1 MRGLMTK
8 DKLSKNSFKEFCE
21 KYSFYIPEYQKNF
34 YSPENLQ
41 LFLEARYDFFRVHSR
56 ELQIKIYNPDSK
68 FTWLANSSV
77 IEILMPDS
85 PFIVDTVVDICNSQ
99 HFHINLLIHP
109 IFSVQ
114 RLADGTLARV
124 DYPANADENESYVYV
139 EISRLQKKELA
150 QLQKDISK
158 NLHELRKVVTD
169 YPKMVSLMDSLCLEH
184 GTENEEIA
192 WLKENFVMLGLSHYK
207 GHQLTPKHFGVFKK
221 AKVREV
227 VSRELNSRPLFSAK
241 ESVAYRESSFHS
253 NVNKERQMYFAVVKN
268 GDADV
273 VLAGH
278 FRHRA
283 ELSLRNDIPAIRR
296 LLEEMAGK
304 FRVTSTSYLQKELYR
319 IAQSLP
325 VGLWLTRPADF
336 LLRWFMKII
345 YNMYSTE
352 ISHDL
357 ALDKNYNIVWAEIIL
372 PATDARK
379 IPNQKLHDFN
389 LKHEIEI
396 AYNIRYSINQIEVVF
411 LGFRASGLT
420 LDQLKELLES
430 NAHDLFSTWSSGF
443 RELVFKKYSTD
454 GYEVLNRYLEGMSL
468 EFELHQ
474 EPKKTLLD
482 LEILENLNGS
492 YYRVGYYHSNEDD
505 GLIKIY
511 TSGPAKLG
519 RMVPIINNFGF
530 SINRD
535 YRFVYRHDGVEKFTY
550 SFSVESDENFEP
562 EDRTRIADCIEAV
575 LNEELTSKPINELV
589 RIAGLTKRELDLT
602 KALCAYFYKFN
613 NSYTFFSIQKVL
625 VRYPKFTKCL
635 VRLFEVKFNPD
646 SEPADIKKTKT
657 AISDSFREL
666 NSVIDETICK
676 TFFNIVNAIVRTN
689 YYLNKAEIS
698 FKIKSG
704 LIENMPV
711 PVPLYEIYVYSHD
724 LEGIHL
730 RGGRIARGGIRWSDR
745 PDDFRTEILSL
756 MKAQMIKNTLIVP
769 VGSKGGFVIK
779 NNNASNR
786 EERLAAGVK
795 TYKRFITALL
805 DLTDNISKDGSIIP
819 AEGIKR
825 FDGDDPYLVVAADK
839 GTATFSDIANEI
851 SNERGFWLTDAFAS
865 GGSNGYDHKKQGIT
879 ARGTWESVKR
889 HFHEIGVNP
898 EKSQIKVVGIGDMAG
913 DVFGNGM
920 LLSRSMKLVAAFN
933 HLYIF
938 FDPNPDPKISFQERK
953 RLFKKCAN
961 WNEYKKELISKGGGI
976 FNRSSRKVELST
988 EIRTML
994 GIKPKSLSGEEL
1006 IRAILRAPVDLL
1018 WNGGIGTYVKASS
1031 ETDFQAGDPANDRVR
1046 VNASE
1051 VRAKVVG
1058 EGGNLGFTQAARV
1071 EAAENGVHLN
1081 TDAIDNS
1088 GGVNMSD
1095 HEVNLKI
1102 LLDILR
1108 RKRIIKDIDDRNA
1121 IIKKYEKEE
1130 IDLVLRQNYLNNLG
1144 LSLDMRRQPAQFI
1157 YIRALIKFLN
1167 RQGLF
1172 DRARD
1177 CIPFE
1182 ADLDKLEHESRALP
1196 RPVLCALIGFTKL
1209 VGTQMFLDY
1218 GAFADP
1224 WFDRFILRYF
1234 PAGLSKK
1241 YSEHIRRHPLKRE
1254 IIATEIINEI
1264 VNHAGLVFCQRMI
1277 MATGRSLTEIADTYM
1292 RLSEFLKLDEMR
1304 TSIETAGE
1312 WLHPNLHHEYLIF
1325 LEEKVY
1331 QIAKK
1336 LLLNP
1341 ENLKLLDEKDS
1352 VRFSKMLNEAGIRSR
1367 YRLSRKLR
1375 IILRIL
1381 SDEDA
1386 HGVVNAFKRV
1396 DILEDT
1402 FSIFLNNRNAGDNWQ
1417 IVEYFSILQQYRIK
1431 ELRQILKELKATSNW
1446 EIRFFSKL
1454 DTGIEKLTS
1463 AIVGLRSM
1471 KDDGSHN
1478 EKKQKVKNMIRDII
1492 DLHARNALSVAAFY
1506 EMLEYV
1512 NERVLR

>member
-1 MRGLMTK
+1 MKGLMTK

-41 LFLEARYDFFRVHSR
+41 LFLEARYDFFRVHSK
-56 ELQIKIYNPDSK
+56 ELQIKVYNPGSK
-68 FTWLANSSV
+68 YTWLANSSV

-109 IFSVQ
+109 ILSVQ
-114 RLADGTLARV
+114 RLEDGTLAQV
-124 DYPANADENESYVYV
+124 DYPVNTDENESYVYV
-139 EISRLQKKELA
+139 EINRLQKKELA
-150 QLQKDISK
+150 QLQKDISN
-158 NLHELRKVVTD
+158 NLQELRKVVTD

-184 GTENEEIA
+184 ETENEEIA

-207 GHQLTPKHFGVFKK
+207 SHQLRPKHFGIFKK

-227 VSRELNSRPLFSAK
+227 VSQELNSRPLFSAK
-241 ESVAYRESSFHS
+241 ESVAYRESNLRS
-253 NVNKERQMYFAVVKN
+253 NVNKERKMYFAVVRN
-268 GDADV
+268 AGADV

-283 ELSLRNDIPAIRR
+283 ELSLRNDIPAIKR
-296 LLEEMAGK
+296 LLEEMASK

-325 VGLWLTRPADF
+325 VGLWLTRPPAF

-352 ISHDL
+352 ISYDL
-357 ALDKNYNIVWAEIIL
+357 ALDENYNIVWTEIIL
-372 PATDARK
+372 PAADTGK
-379 IPNQKLHDFN
+379 IPNQRLHDFN
-389 LKHEIEI
+389 QKHGIEI
-396 AYNIRYSINQIEVVF
+396 AYNIRYPINQIEVVF
-411 LGFRASGLT
+411 LGFRSDGQT
-420 LDQLKELLES
+420 LEQLKQLLQS
-430 NAHDLFSTWSSGF
+430 NAHDLFSTWSSVF
-443 RELVFKKYSTD
+443 RELVLKKYSAN
-454 GYEVLNRYLEGMSL
+454 GYETLNRYLGGMSP
-468 EFELHQ
+468 EYEVHQ
-474 EPKKTLLD
+474 ESKEALRD
-482 LEILENLNGS
+482 LEILENLNETGYCVA
-492 YYRVGYYHSNEDD
+492 YYQQLKDDED
-505 GLIKIY
+505 LIKIY
-511 TSGPAKLG
+511 ISGPAKLG
-519 RMVPIINNFGF
+519 RLVPIINNFGF

-535 YRFVYRHDGVEKFTY
+535 NRFIYRHDGVEKFTY
-550 SFSVESDENFEP
+550 SFGVQRDENLEP

-575 LNEELTSKPINELV
+575 LNEDLTSKPINELV
-589 RIAGLTKRELDLT
+589 RIAGLTKRELDLA

-613 NSYTFFSIQKVL
+613 NAYTFFSIQKVL
-625 VRYPKFTKCL
+625 VRYPRFAKCL
-635 VRLFEVKFNPD
+635 VRFFEVKFNPE
-646 SEPADIKKTKT
+646 SEPADIKKAKT

-666 NSVIDETICK
+666 NSVLDETICK

-689 YYLNKAEIS
+689 YYLNKREIS
-698 FKIKSG
+698 FKIKSS
-704 LIENMPV
+704 LIENMPA

-779 NNNASNR
+779 NNNASNH
-786 EERLAAGVK
+786 EERMAAGVNA
-795 TYKRFITALL
+795 YKRFISALL
-805 DLTDNISKDGSIIP
+805 DLTDNISKDGSIVP

-851 SNERGFWLTDAFAS
+851 SNERKFWLTDAFAS

-879 ARGTWESVKR
+879 ARGAWESVKR

-938 FDPNPDPKISFQERK
+938 LDPNPDPEASFQERK

-976 FNRSSRKVELST
+976 FNRSSRRVELSH
-988 EIRTML
+988 EIRTKL
-994 GIKPKSLSGEEL
+994 GIKPKNLSGEDL
-1006 IRAILRAPVDLL
+1006 IKAILRAPVDLL
-1018 WNGGIGTYVKASS
+1018 WNGGIGTYVKATS
-1031 ETDFQAGDPANDRVR
+1031 ETNFQAGDPANDRVR

-1051 VRAKVVG
+1051 LRVKVVG

-1071 EAAENGVHLN
+1071 EAAEGGVLLN

-1102 LLDILR
+1102 LLDILL
-1108 RKRIIKDIDDRNA
+1108 RKRSINGSFARNA

-1144 LSLDMRRQPAQFI
+1144 LSLDMRRQPAQFVF
-1157 YIRALIKFLN
+1157 IRALIKFLN

-1172 DRARD
+1172 DRAKD

-1209 VGTQMFLDY
+1209 VGSQMFLESGGFD
-1218 GAFADP
+1218 DP
-1224 WFDRFILRYF
+1224 WYDRIILRYF
-1234 PAGLSKK
+1234 PAELSNK
-1241 YSEHIRRHPLKRE
+1241 YSRHIKKHPLKRE

-1304 TSIETAGE
+1304 SLIETAGE
-1312 WLHPNLHHEYLIF
+1312 WLHPNLHYEYLIF

-1341 ENLKLLDEKDS
+1341 EHLKLLDEKDS
-1352 VRFSKMLNEAGIRSR
+1352 LTFKKMLNEAAIRSR
-1367 YRLSRKLR
+1367 FRLSRKLR
-1375 IILRIL
+1375 LTLRIL

-1386 HGVVNAFKRV
+1386 HGVNNAFKRV
-1396 DILEDT
+1396 DTLEDT
-1402 FSIFLNNRNAGDNWQ
+1402 FNIFLNN
-1417 IVEYFSILQQYRIK
+1417 
-1431 ELRQILKELKATSNW
+1431 
-1446 EIRFFSKL
+1446 
-1454 DTGIEKLTS
+1454 
-1463 AIVGLRSM
+1463 
-1471 KDDGSHN
+1471 
-1478 EKKQKVKNMIRDII
+1478 
-1492 DLHARNALSVAAFY
+1492 
-1506 EMLEYV
+1506 
-1512 NERVLR
+1512 